1 MCYNTQPRLLSYILY
16 SEQVQSHFSW
26 STITHDTFAKLWSTI
41 THDHFFKILN
51 DQITIMICDHFA
63 DHAPLISNCTESCFP
78 VEGAIYSE
86 SSWPRNVTNSEV
98 KSCFWNKYMD
108 LSSGKWIQRERDQ
121 IKDPIFCSYYIINK
135 NRILS
140 NFDYFFFCTTKYL
153 ISI

>member
-1 MCYNTQPRLLSYILY
+1 MKMWMVYGLSFVPWIFFNNLEDEIQ
-16 SEQVQSHFSW
+16 SKVRSHFSW

-63 DHAPLISNCTESCFP
+63 DHAPFMSNYTE
-78 VEGAIYSE
+78 G
-86 SSWPRNVTNSEV
+86 SSWPRNVTNSEF
-98 KSCFWNKYMD
+98 KSFWNKYMD

>member
-1 MCYNTQPRLLSYILY
+1 MAIN
-16 SEQVQSHFSW
+16 
-26 STITHDTFAKLWSTI
+26 
-41 THDHFFKILN
+41 
-51 DQITIMICDHFA
+51 
-63 DHAPLISNCTESCFP
+63 CFP
-78 VEGAIYSE
+78 VEGAIYSQ

-140 NFDYFFFCTTKYL
+140 NFDYQVLNEYIEKQGKEWNLVVLAKLCDQRSFHNHSQSWSPKSQKYDLKL
-153 ISI
+153 IMIVIWSEIIGNHDDFDLALADNSTLCRPWARAW

>member
-1 MCYNTQPRLLSYILY
+1 MLIT
-16 SEQVQSHFSW
+16 EQGP
-26 STITHDTFAKLWSTI
+26 ITFFMI
-41 THDHFFKILN
+41 YDHSQYFCQIVIYDHSRSKILN

-121 IKDPIFCSYYIINK
+121 IKDPIICNYYIINK

-153 ISI
+153 IST